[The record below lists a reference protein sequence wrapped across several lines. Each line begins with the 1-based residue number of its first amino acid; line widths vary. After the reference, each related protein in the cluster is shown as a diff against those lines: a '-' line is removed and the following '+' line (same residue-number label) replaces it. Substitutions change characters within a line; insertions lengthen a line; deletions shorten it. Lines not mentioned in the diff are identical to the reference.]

1 MRRERVEPGIWR
13 RSTDGKLEI
22 VWKDAG
28 SRQRRRTI
36 EGGIKAAR
44 AALAAEH
51 VKRAK
56 GEMVP
61 EAPRLTFNAAADL
74 WWEAHVARFRA
85 ETQLQYSTQ
94 LRPVR
99 EEFGAMRLSAITP
112 ALLARYVTRCQ
123 VADGLKGGT
132 IHARLK
138 VISGTYRYAIR
149 HLGHPGANPV
159 AQLEQSE
166 KPVNDAEPPRVL
178 TDEELAALL
187 AAFEPRHRLLFELL
201 AETGLRQGEVRGL
214 IWSNIDL
221 GRAELTVEA
230 TLPRVTDERQP
241 PKTQNSLRTIALSLT
256 MVAKLREHRLAMGR
270 PFGGEFVFLRPPH
283 VNAQYR
289 AYDAVW
295 VNRLMRDARERAGI
309 GPIMRGREVIA
320 GAPTPHD
327 LRHTHASRL
336 IAAGWDVVE
345 VAARLGDRIDTVLSV
360 YAHEFD
366 ARRRRADQSERLE
379 ALFHGSAMAAT
390 DSAEGPFS
398 TGAVE

>member
-1 MRRERVEPGIWR
+1 MRRERVEEGIYR

-22 VWKDAG
+22 VWRDAG

-36 EGGIKAAR
+36 KGGIKTAR
-44 AALAAEH
+44 AERAIELA
-51 VKRAK
+51 KRAK
-56 GEMVP
+56 GEQVP
-61 EAPRLTFNAAADL
+61 EAVRLTFNAAADL
-74 WWEAHVARFRA
+74 WWDAHVVRFRA

-99 EEFGAMRLSAITP
+99 EEFGAMRLMAITP
-112 ALLARYVTRCQ
+112 ALLARYVTRLQ
-123 VADGLKGGT
+123 VAGLKGGT

-166 KPVNDAEPPRVL
+166 KPANDAEPPRVL
-178 TDEELAALL
+178 TDEEMAALL
-187 AAFEPRHRLLFELL
+187 AAIPPRHRLLFELL

-256 MVAKLREHRLAMGR
+256 MVGKLRQHRLAMGR
-270 PFGGEFVFLRPPH
+270 PFDGEFVFLRPAH

-289 AYDAVW
+289 AYSANW
-295 VNRLMRDARERAGI
+295 VTRLMRDARERAGI

-379 ALFHGSAMAAT
+379 ALYGSAMAAT
-390 DSAEGPFS
+390 DSAKGPFR